1 MEEFYMANKQR
12 GESKLVLGGKEVSLR
27 YDLNA
32 LVELEEK
39 MGVPLSEMG
48 EMKIT
53 IRNVRAML
61 WAGLIHENEE
71 LTEKEVGGL
80 VDMQNMEEVQ
90 VAISEAFNKVQA
102 KN

>member
-1 MEEFYMANKQR
+1 MANTQR
-12 GESKLVLGGKEVSLR
+12 GESKLVLGGNEYTLR

-32 LVELEEK
+32 LVELEDK

-53 IRNVRAML
+53 IRNVRSML
-61 WAGLIHENEE
+61 WAGILHENDEI
-71 LTEKEVGGL
+71 TEKEIGKF
-80 VDMQNMEEVQ
+80 VDMENMEEVQ
-90 VAISEAFNKVQA
+90 EAISKAFSKVQA